1 MEFDHHSEALE
12 TATRKCRE
20 ALEGKTSVVCMGDR
34 LALNSFC
41 LVKPIYD
48 SIFAASTTQTEG
60 LKAFREHRPDILFA
74 TEDLEQGYGI
84 GMDTPQGIEHSSVV
98 FGVDR

>member
-1 MEFDHHSEALE
+1 
-12 TATRKCRE
+12 
-20 ALEGKTSVVCMGDR
+20 MGDR

-48 SIFAASTTQTEG
+48 SIFAASTTQAEG

-84 GMDTPQGIEHSSVV
+84 GMDIPQGIEHSSVV